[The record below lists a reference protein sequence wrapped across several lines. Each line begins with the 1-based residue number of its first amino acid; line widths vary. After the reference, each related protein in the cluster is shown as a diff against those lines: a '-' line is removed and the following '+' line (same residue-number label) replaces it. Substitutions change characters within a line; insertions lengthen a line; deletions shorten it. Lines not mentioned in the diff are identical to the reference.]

1 MDPKVVNVYQGV
13 GELLKRYKSG
23 KLPKAFKIIPAFSN
37 WEEILFLTNPAAWTP
52 HAMFKATRIF
62 ASNLNAKVA
71 QRYTPHA
78 AHARTR
84 TDRRAQCGDWF
95 RPTTRAKPCPTGC
108 VAKTSAGR
116 R

>member
-71 QRYTPHA
+71 QRYTPHPA
-78 AHARTR
+78 RAPGWIDAHNSTIGSDQPHVQNLVQQA
-84 TDRRAQCGDWF
+84 
-95 RPTTRAKPCPTGC
+95 
-108 VAKTSAGR
+108 V
-116 R
+116 

>member
-84 TDRRAQCGDWF
+84 MDRRAQCGDWF

-108 VAKTSAGR
+108 VAKPSAGR